1 MISTIRLSLNLS
13 FSSLFFFCFEP
24 SGLEVFSG
32 PGMRVNACM
41 VFGAGIQLPPS
52 RKDRVESCLMR
63 EARAMHAR

>member
-32 PGMRVNACM
+32 PGMRVNACR
-41 VFGAGIQLPPS
+41 VLGAGYTCHPPG
-52 RKDRVESCLMR
+52 RI
-63 EARAMHAR
+63 AWNPA